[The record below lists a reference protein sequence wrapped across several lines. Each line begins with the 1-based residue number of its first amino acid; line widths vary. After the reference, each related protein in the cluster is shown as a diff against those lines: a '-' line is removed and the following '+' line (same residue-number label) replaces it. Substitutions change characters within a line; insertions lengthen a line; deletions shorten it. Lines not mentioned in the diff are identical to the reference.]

1 MITDKISYQIIF
13 ILKKTVEL
21 EIGRLGK
28 YTFPVGKYIYTGSA
42 KKNIDQRIQRH
53 QKKNKKLHWHI
64 DYLLTQREC
73 QIQNFIQ
80 SELNECDLNQ
90 STTGEIIVAGFGASD
105 CRKGCISHLKFQK
118 KY

>member
-1 MITDKISYQIIF
+1 MSPQKISYQIKF
-13 ILKKTVEL
+13 ILTKSIEL
-21 EIGRLGK
+21 QIGKLGK
-28 YTFPVGKYIYTGSA
+28 FTFPPGQYIYTGSA
-42 KKNIDQRIQRH
+42 KKNIGKRIQRH
-53 QKKNKKLHWHI
+53 LKKDKKLHWHI
-64 DYLLTQREC
+64 DYLLTQSEC

>member
-53 QKKNKKLHWHI
+53 QNKNKKLHWHI
-64 DYLLTQREC
+64 DYLLCRDEC
-73 QIQNFIQ
+73 QIQKITKSDLDECN
-80 SELNECDLNQ
+80 LNK
-90 STTGEIIVAGFGASD
+90 STVGNIITAGFGASD
-105 CRKGCISHLKFQK
+105 CRKGCISHLK
-118 KY
+118 YLD